1 MSTQVSYAVLD
12 SPIDP
17 FLAMVADGELVAL
30 SFGGARSLRAAKA
43 WYTRQVPGAS
53 FTEAAPGARA
63 MAPVRAWLRD
73 YFAGRELE
81 GGGLP
86 HRFHGTEFQQAV
98 WNALF
103 EVPAGE
109 TRAYGEIARR
119 LKHPDGARAV
129 GAAVGQNPI
138 PIVAP
143 CHRIV
148 GANGSLTGFG
158 GGLPR
163 KRWLLAHEA
172 KWADARATTSGR
184 ARPARQLSLLGG

>member
-1 MSTQVSYAVLD
+1 MHYEIFD

-17 FLAMVADGELVAL
+17 LLAVVSPQGLVML
-30 SFGGARSLRAAKA
+30 SFGGARSLPYARRHLA
-43 WYTRQVPGAS
+43 RFVEDPS
-53 FTEAAPGARA
+53 FEAAPRRGGP
-63 MAPVRAWLRD
+63 MAPVRDWFAR
-73 YFAGRELE
+73 YFAGDALE
-81 GGGLP
+81 GASLA
-86 HRFHGTEFQQAV
+86 HVLYGTDFQVAV

-109 TRAYGEIARR
+109 TRTYGQLARR
-119 LKHPDGARAV
+119 IGHDGAARAV

-138 PIVAP
+138 AIVAP

-172 KWADARATTSGR
+172 EHAPTGARSRGT
-184 ARPARQLSLLGG
+184 ARQLALWA

>member
-1 MSTQVSYAVLD
+1 MSTVLTYEVFD

-17 FLAMVADGELVAL
+17 LLAIVSPEGLVTL
-30 SFGGARSLRAAKA
+30 GFGGVRSLASARKRLSAH
-43 WYTRQVPGAS
+43 VEGAT
-53 FTEAAPGARA
+53 FAEAARRA
-63 MAPVRAWLRD
+63 GPMAPVREWFAR
-73 YFAGRELE
+73 YFAGDALE
-81 GGGLP
+81 GKGLA
-86 HRFHGTEFQQAV
+86 HRLYGTDFQRAV

-109 TRAYGEIARR
+109 TRTYGQLARR
-119 LKHPDGARAV
+119 IGAPDAARAV

-138 PIVAP
+138 AIVAP

-172 KWADARATTSGR
+172 EHASG
-184 ARPARQLSLLGG
+184 ARPRLAARQLALWGG

>member
-1 MSTQVSYAVLD
+1 MVLHYEVFD

-17 FLAMVADGELVAL
+17 LLAVVSPQGLVML
-30 SFGGARSLRAAKA
+30 SFGGARSLAHARRHVA
-43 WYTRQVPGAS
+43 RFVEDAS
-53 FTEAAPGARA
+53 FEAAPHRGGP
-63 MAPVRAWLRD
+63 MAPVRDWFAR
-73 YFAGRELE
+73 YFAGEALE
-81 GGGLP
+81 GASLT
-86 HRFHGTEFQQAV
+86 HVFYGTDFQVAV

-109 TRAYGEIARR
+109 TRTYGQLARR
-119 LKHPDGARAV
+119 IGHDGAARAV

-138 PIVAP
+138 AIVAP

-172 KWADARATTSGR
+172 EHAPTRSRGA
-184 ARPARQLSLLGG
+184 ARQLALWA

>member
-1 MSTQVSYAVLD
+1 MVLYYEVFD

-17 FLAMVADGELVAL
+17 LLAVVSPQGLVML
-30 SFGGARSLRAAKA
+30 SFGGARSLPYARRHLA
-43 WYTRQVPGAS
+43 RFVEDAS
-53 FTEAAPGARA
+53 FEEAPPRGGP
-63 MAPVRAWLRD
+63 MAPVRDWFAR
-73 YFAGRELE
+73 YFAGEALE
-81 GGGLP
+81 GVSLA
-86 HRFHGTEFQQAV
+86 HALYGTDFQVAV

-109 TRAYGEIARR
+109 TRTYGQLARR
-119 LKHPDGARAV
+119 IGHDGAARAV

-138 PIVAP
+138 AIVAP

-172 KWADARATTSGR
+172 EHAPTRSRGA
-184 ARPARQLSLLGG
+184 ARQLALWA